1 MYTLSPDEKTALV
14 MIYTHNSLLRGE
26 AVVKESIRVSTWLRT
41 DGAPEYIHLLKPQV
55 LTIAANAVKTQTFD
69 EMYFPT
75 ALAIAFHLVPPA
87 HDPPDYDPTEANRI
101 MQPVTLMVGAFT
113 FRGKVRISAKTD
125 LGSSIATSRVAW
137 MSVYEVNI
145 SSPVLPQMG
154 VLQVP
159 MVIVRPLHV
168 SFALEEQQATNPTN

>member
-1 MYTLSPDEKTALV
+1 MYTLSADEKTALV
-14 MIYTHNSLLRGE
+14 MIYTHNSLLRGN

-41 DGAPEYIHLLKPQV
+41 EGAPEYIHLLKPQM
-55 LTIAANAVKTQTFD
+55 LTIAASTVKTQAFD

-87 HDPPDYDPTEANRI
+87 QDPPDYDPTETNRI
-101 MQPVTLMVGAFT
+101 MQPVVLTVGSFL
-113 FRGKVRISAKTD
+113 FRGKVRISTKTD
-125 LGSSIATSRVAW
+125 LGSAIATSRAVW
-137 MSVYEVNI
+137 MSIYDVNI

-154 VLQVP
+154 VLSVP

-168 SFALEEQQATNPTN
+168 SFALEKRSAENTTD